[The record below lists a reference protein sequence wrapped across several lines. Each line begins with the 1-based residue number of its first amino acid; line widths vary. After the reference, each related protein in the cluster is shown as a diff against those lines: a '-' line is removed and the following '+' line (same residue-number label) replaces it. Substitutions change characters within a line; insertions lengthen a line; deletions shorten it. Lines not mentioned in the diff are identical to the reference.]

1 MNVNIT
7 IVKLLIVRIHVQES
21 TKLRQMILKIVQN
34 TETRDRH
41 EANPFHMICALC
53 SLRIPQWVRNPKR
66 KNRNIRTSEKLP
78 LMRRPSRKVADAG
91 TSGIGKDE
99 KEFAA
104 GGDVDGVRRRRMR
117 TKITNEG
124 LQPPP
129 PVLPL
134 REGGRG
140 EGRRERESKN
150 ARIIQG

>member
-1 MNVNIT
+1 
-7 IVKLLIVRIHVQES
+7 
-21 TKLRQMILKIVQN
+21 
-34 TETRDRH
+34 
-41 EANPFHMICALC
+41 
-53 SLRIPQWVRNPKR
+53 
-66 KNRNIRTSEKLP
+66 
-78 LMRRPSRKVADAG
+78 MRRPSRKVADAG

-140 EGRRERESKN
+140 EGRKGEGEREQERANYSRL
-150 ARIIQG
+150 RIHVTCQYSYSSMAKFVQLKIPEKQGPAGQRCVRMALKRHKGFKKA